1 MVPRRLGEKVDT
13 WEEREKQE
21 RLGFLLPSLHGL
33 TVFLFVS
40 QTEATMAD
48 NLTEDG
54 EKALILTWMK
64 EHRW

>member
-1 MVPRRLGEKVDT
+1 MDT

-33 TVFLFVS
+33 SFSFVS

-64 EHRW
+64 EH

>member
-1 MVPRRLGEKVDT
+1 MDT

-33 TVFLFVS
+33 SFSFVS

-64 EHRW
+64 EHWW